1 MRGDR
6 RVEAA
11 HDVVRAL
18 VAAKVRF
25 LLPMT
30 IVYIVGYVGLTA
42 VAGFAKDAMAVKIIG
57 PLNVGFALIALNYF
71 LSWALALSYERVA
84 NRVFDPLAATA
95 AASVR
100 GAVR

>member
-11 HDVVRAL
+11 HAAVRAL
-18 VAAKVRF
+18 VAAKIRF

-30 IVYIVGYVGLTA
+30 IIYIVGYVGLTV
-42 VAGFAKDAMAVKIIG
+42 VAGFAKDVMAIKIVG
-57 PLNVGFALIALNYF
+57 PLNIGFALIALNYL
-71 LSWALALSYERVA
+71 LSWALALIYERVA
-84 NRVFDPLAATA
+84 NRVFDPLSA
-95 AASVR
+95 AAAESVR